1 MDLAGIWNPLRGARA
16 QKDRADALYR
26 GLMAAALAPEAYA
39 AGVVPDDM
47 EHRVQMVSLHAGL
60 LVWQLTRRPE
70 QPLRR
75 LPQLIHARVFDG
87 FDASLRETGVG
98 DASIARKV
106 RKLGE
111 HYYGLGNATADCLAG
126 PQDER
131 GHALAA
137 LLNRNGVAVAEQE
150 GVLADYLVAQAEA
163 FEAAPSEVFLD
174 GSLSWLAFP
183 ATSRPGVAK
192 V

>member
-1 MDLAGIWNPLRGARA
+1 MAGIWNPLRGARA

-87 FDASLRETGVG
+87 LTPPCVKQGSVMLRSPGKSESLVSIIMASGMRQQTVWPG
-98 DASIARKV
+98 RKTSGAM
-106 RKLGE
+106 R
-111 HYYGLGNATADCLAG
+111 
-126 PQDER
+126 
-131 GHALAA
+131 
-137 LLNRNGVAVAEQE
+137 LLP
-150 GVLADYLVAQAEA
+150 Y
-163 FEAAPSEVFLD
+163 
-174 GSLSWLAFP
+174 
-183 ATSRPGVAK
+183 
-192 V
+192 